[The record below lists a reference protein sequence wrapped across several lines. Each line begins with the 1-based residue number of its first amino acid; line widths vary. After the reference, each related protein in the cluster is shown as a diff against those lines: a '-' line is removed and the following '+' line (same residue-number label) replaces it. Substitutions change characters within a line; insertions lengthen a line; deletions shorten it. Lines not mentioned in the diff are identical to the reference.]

1 MKNPARLKRQALAVS
16 SWLLKTAIGIV
27 FISPLIIG
35 LLFSFQSDQALSTAP
50 LQLIPDHPT
59 LENYIA
65 VFQQLPM
72 LSYLKNSLIVCGI
85 CIFSQITL
93 AIFAAYAFVFFE
105 FPLKKQ
111 LFSLILMTSMIPS
124 EIVIITNYTT
134 VQSLGFTD
142 SYAGLVLPS
151 LISGSAVFLMRQY
164 FLTIPTDIRD
174 AATIDG
180 CGHMRFLF
188 QIVLPLSVPTIS
200 ALSVYLF
207 VQIYNQFFWPLLVT
221 NSDQWRTVQTGITY
235 LVSGDIV
242 SYGQILAG
250 AMIAI
255 IPTVLM
261 FLFAQDH
268 LIRGMSSDGIK
279 G

>member
-1 MKNPARLKRQALAVS
+1 
-16 SWLLKTAIGIV
+16 
-27 FISPLIIG
+27 
-35 LLFSFQSDQALSTAP
+35 
-50 LQLIPDHPT
+50 
-59 LENYIA
+59 
-65 VFQQLPM
+65 
-72 LSYLKNSLIVCGI
+72 
-85 CIFSQITL
+85 
-93 AIFAAYAFVFFE
+93 
-105 FPLKKQ
+105 
-111 LFSLILMTSMIPS
+111 MTSMIPS